1 MSEKWPVRG
10 ILCVI
15 SGFIVN
21 LMFGSWY
28 TFGNT
33 MPYMV
38 SYMRE
43 STGEDITYADFA
55 SIQLVYGIFNSISF
69 LLAAILTPFIGAKA
83 VLYIGCFLFAIGP
96 ILTRVSLDV
105 NLGLVIFCA
114 GFIQG
119 IGTLALMPVWT
130 VPMT

>member
-1 MSEKWPVRG
+1 MSTKWPIRG
-10 ILCVI
+10 ILCVL

-43 STGEDITYADFA
+43 STGQDITYADFG
-55 SIQLVYGIFNSISF
+55 SVQLVYGIFNSISF
-69 LLAAILTPFIGAKA
+69 LIATALIPFLGTRP
-83 VLYIGCFLFAIGP
+83 VLYIGCLLFAVGP
-96 ILTRVSLDV
+96 ILTRFSLDV
-105 NLGLVIFCA
+105 SLGLVIFTT
-114 GFIQG
+114 GVVQG
-119 IGTLALMPVWT
+119 IGSMALMPIWT
-130 VPMT
+130 IPMT